1 MSRVSLQRTTPILR
15 IFDERKA
22 GEFHVQFLGFA
33 IDWEHRFEPGSL
45 LHVQV
50 SRGARRQSIPERR
63 RGAGGADVQP
73 AHPAGGDCHRHVS
86 GLTPPP
92 MCRDAVA
99 A

>member
-45 LHVQV
+45 LHMQV
-50 SRGARRQSIPERR
+50 SRG
-63 RGAGGADVQP
+63 
-73 AHPAGGDCHRHVS
+73 
-86 GLTPPP
+86 
-92 MCRDAVA
+92 RDASRSRSGDVA
-99 A
+99 RVVRTCSPLTRLGATVTATSAD